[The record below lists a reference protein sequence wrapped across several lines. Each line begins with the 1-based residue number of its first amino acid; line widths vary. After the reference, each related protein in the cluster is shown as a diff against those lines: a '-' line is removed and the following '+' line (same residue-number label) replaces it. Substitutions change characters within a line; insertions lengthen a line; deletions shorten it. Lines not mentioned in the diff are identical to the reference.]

1 MKKMKNEN
9 QPRSST
15 QKCEETS
22 SCDEKTCPTKKK
34 KKKKKTKIKKKKKK
48 IK

>member
-34 KKKKKTKIKKKKKK
+34 KKKRKINLKM
-48 IK
+48 

>member
-1 MKKMKNEN
+1 MKNEN

-15 QKCEETS
+15 QSVKETS

-34 KKKKKTKIKKKKKK
+34 KPQLKKANENLHSLTI
-48 IK
+48 I